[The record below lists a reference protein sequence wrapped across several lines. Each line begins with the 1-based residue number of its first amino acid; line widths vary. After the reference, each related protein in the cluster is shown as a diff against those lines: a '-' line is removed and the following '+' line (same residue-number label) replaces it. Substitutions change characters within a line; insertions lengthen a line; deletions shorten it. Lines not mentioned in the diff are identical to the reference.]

1 MYFLHQYFRQFV
13 FNNKTEVK
21 DLNKKFFLV
30 KLIEQLEEEKV
41 DSLIDVV
48 KGMVYPSDEE
58 ELSLNNGAH
67 LPHAITEYEH
77 GEHIVT
83 QNINDIFR

>member
-1 MYFLHQYFRQFV
+1 M
-13 FNNKTEVK
+13 K

-48 KGMVYPSDEE
+48 KGMVYPANETEASFNHTNEFNAV
-58 ELSLNNGAH
+58 L
-67 LPHAITEYEH
+67 TEYENS
-77 GEHIVT
+77 EAIVT

>member
-1 MYFLHQYFRQFV
+1 M
-13 FNNKTEVK
+13 K

-48 KGMVYPSDEE
+48 KGMVYPTNEE
-58 ELSLNNGAH
+58 QFSYEDTAH
-67 LPHAITEYEH
+67 LSHVITEYENS
-77 GEHIVT
+77 ESIVT